1 MTSLAETPVHNST
14 ALGGSVVVLAGYGVR
29 AELRGGHLEVESGV
43 GANRHRQRFT
53 RVSGLRRLIV
63 LGDSGAVSLDALR
76 WLYDTGAAFVH
87 IGRDAHVV
95 TVGSPYGVNDVRLR
109 RAQAL
114 AAFTDTGLTVTRELL
129 TMKLQGQLEL
139 LRRIEN
145 SAETRSVIEY
155 ALQALTAA
163 DDMTAL
169 RYAESRAAVA
179 YWAALGEVSVRFVG
193 KDQGRAP
200 RHWRTV
206 GGRQSI
212 LSNAPRKAV
221 TPVHALLNYLYAIL
235 EAEAHLAAVAV
246 GCDPELG
253 ILHSDKAGR
262 SSFACDLMEPVRP
275 HVDAFVLHLLET
287 RSFLK
292 SDFFETREGVCRVMP
307 PLTEALAQTG
317 ADWAKRIAPIAER
330 VAGLLAASADHEL
343 RLLGHAGT
351 SAQAPRKPYRTPL
364 TQRNRSKAGRS
375 EMTRNQNWGDRGVP
389 VSLTVA
395 LPSRCKEC
403 GADVPKRRAVC
414 DECLK
419 TYNERMSRRAVEVQA
434 KRKAAGVIDKRSTDA
449 VRAAHGEYA
458 RQQAVARRA
467 WKAANA
473 VTPNP
478 QQFTEEIWS
487 DLQGRT
493 ASELMAATGLSRA
506 ACGKILRG
514 TVVPHPM
521 HWDAFRSAVA
531 GERSKD

>member
-1 MTSLAETPVHNST
+1 MKTDRA
-14 ALGGSVVVLAGYGVR
+14 VVLSGYAVR
-29 AELRGGHLEVESGV
+29 AELRGGHLEVESGI
-43 GANRHRQRFT
+43 GTDRHKQRFS
-53 RVSGLRRLIV
+53 RVSGLRRLIM
-63 LGDSGAVSLDALR
+63 LGDSGVVSLDALR

-87 IGRDAHVV
+87 IGRDAHIV

-114 AAFTDTGLTVTRELL
+114 AAFTHTGLGVTRELL

-145 SAETRSVIEY
+145 SAEARGEIEY
-155 ALQALTAA
+155 AIQSLTTA

-179 YWAALGEVSVRFVG
+179 YWAALGEVPVRFVG
-193 KDQGRAP
+193 KDQERVPG
-200 RHWRTV
+200 HWRTV
-206 GGRQSI
+206 GGRQSL

-221 TPVHALLNYLYAIL
+221 TPVHALLNYLYAVL

-275 HVDAFVLHLLET
+275 QVDAFVLHLLET

-330 VAGLLAASADHEL
+330 VAGLLAASADLEL
-343 RLLGHAGT
+343 RLVGSART
-351 SAQAPRKPYRTPL
+351 SQTPRKPYRTPL
-364 TQRNRSKAGRS
+364 TQRNRSKTGRS

-389 VSLTVA
+389 VSLTVV

-403 GADVPKRRAVC
+403 GTDVPKRRAVC

-419 TYNERMSRRAVEVQA
+419 IYNERMSRRAVEVQA
-434 KRKAAGVIDKRSTDA
+434 KRKAAGVIDKRSTDT
-449 VRAAHGEYA
+449 VRATHGEYA
-458 RQQAVARRA
+458 REQAVARRA

-478 QQFTEEIWS
+478 QQFTEEIWPG
-487 DLQGRT
+487 LQSRT
-493 ASELMAATGLSRA
+493 ASELMSATGLSRA

-514 TVVPHPM
+514 TGVPHPM
-521 HWDAFRSAVA
+521 HWDAFRSLAMK
-531 GERSKD
+531 RST